1 MKKQIKTIIFDIGG
15 VLVDLDFKRT
25 FDAFSESGFKN
36 LEKMISQQES
46 TNILS
51 QYKLGLISSED
62 FKNYIRSELGPQISD
77 EKIESMWNKMLIK
90 IPHEKLDFLLELH
103 QKYKLF
109 ALSNTN
115 ELHWRY
121 ASQMFNYQKYTIDNF
136 FDRIFLSFQMH
147 KAKPNSDIYE
157 EMIRQTNLNP
167 SESLFIDDS
176 EENCKTAASL
186 GMNYHVYKIGENL
199 SLIKNILE

>member
-25 FDAFSESGFKN
+25 FDVFSEAGFKN

-121 ASQMFNYQKYTIDNF
+121 VSQMFNYQKYTIDNF